1 MFVEMNNYLWFNM
14 KSLECN
20 VNYEL
25 IGILLGLALY
35 NGTIL
40 NLRFPDVIYKKLKK
54 FSNQQQIEDYQT
66 IYDIKQFDEDAF
78 NFLNNILKQNVDN
91 YEFPMYFSTS
101 YDFYGE
107 IKTIDLIENGQKIQV
122 TE

>member
-1 MFVEMNNYLWFNM
+1 MFSPDFGMFVEMNNYLWLNM

-40 NLRFPDVIYKKLKK
+40 NLSFPDVIYKKLKK
-54 FSNQQQIEDYQT
+54 YKN
-66 IYDIKQFDEDAF
+66 
-78 NFLNNILKQNVDN
+78 
-91 YEFPMYFSTS
+91 
-101 YDFYGE
+101 
-107 IKTIDLIENGQKIQV
+107 
-122 TE
+122 